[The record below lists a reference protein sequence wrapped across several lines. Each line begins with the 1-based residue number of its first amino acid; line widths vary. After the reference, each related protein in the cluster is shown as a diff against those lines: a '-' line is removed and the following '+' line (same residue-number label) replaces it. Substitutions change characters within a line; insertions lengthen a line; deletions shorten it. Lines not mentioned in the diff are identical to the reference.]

1 MAARTRSE
9 PHALVVTFS
18 RDGEEPDTL
27 FAKDGQHRI
36 VLRVARVVAHAG
48 DRFIKLESLYR
59 YVRKFHAMRE
69 RRYVLVPLTHLPT
82 ALVVLLRLEF
92 GRHRSPASDEQTA

>member
-27 FAKDGQHRI
+27 FAKDGQHAWRQAI
-36 VLRVARVVAHAG
+36 TLITRREWLLSG
-48 DRFIKLESLYR
+48 DTLT
-59 YVRKFHAMRE
+59 VRRTENEA
-69 RRYVLVPLTHLPT
+69 T
-82 ALVVLLRLEF
+82 
-92 GRHRSPASDEQTA
+92 DEAA